1 MRVLLRRTS
10 NGFYYQNSG
19 AWVSNPQKGF
29 NFGSIHRAM
38 EFAEKTDSDQMEL
51 ALAFDNSSLI
61 SAVSIKAVQA
71 ELAHSGSS
79 GTC

>member
-38 EFAEKTDSDQMEL
+38 EFAEKTDPDQMEL
-51 ALAFDNSSLI
+51 ALAFDSSCLI
-61 SAVSIKAVQA
+61 SAVSIKAVRA
-71 ELAHSGSS
+71 ELARSANAA
-79 GTC
+79 TC